1 MANQKPHR
9 LHSAAKHM
17 RADAKKRLMNRSRK
31 SQIHTAENALNAAI
45 EAGNKEAIPAL
56 LSRCFSML
64 DKAAKTNVI
73 HQNKADRK
81 KGRLFARVAKMA

>member
-1 MANQKPHR
+1 MASQKPHR

-17 RADAKKRLMNRSRK
+17 RADLKKRAMNRSRK
-31 SQIHTAENALNAAI
+31 SQIHTSEVALNAAI
-45 EAGNKEAIPAL
+45 DAGNKEAIPAL
-56 LSRCFSML
+56 LARCFSML

-81 KGRLFARVAKMA
+81 KARLSARVAKMA